1 MRKATYYKLSR
12 QRQAEFIP
20 FIASGK
26 SFVRQK
32 SRRRPGTTHGHLMS
46 CWKLVVVISDMV
58 DRQEGVVHD
67 SLQFHRL
74 LLQSL
79 ILLRFRFNILTLQPV
94 IYIDPH

>member
-1 MRKATYYKLSR
+1 M
-12 QRQAEFIP
+12 
-20 FIASGK
+20 ASGK

-32 SRRRPGTTHGHLMS
+32 SRRRAGTTNGHLMS

-67 SLQFHRL
+67 SLQFHWL

-79 ILLRFRFNILTLQPV
+79 ILLRFMVYILVYSERETVPILARKEKSNYRYR
-94 IYIDPH
+94 IAA